1 MAETIERNM
10 GMIDS
15 DIEEYYNA
23 IRTNIQFFGN
33 DMRTILMTSVT
44 DSEGKSTVSINL
56 ATSFAELGKKTLLI
70 DADTRNSVLL
80 NRFNINKKVVGLTN
94 YLSGISKLEEVLY
107 NTNQPNLTILPAGK
121 VPPNPT
127 VLLQNNYFD
136 EMMRKRRREY
146 DYIIV
151 DTPPIGMVIDA
162 AIIGLRCDGA
172 VVVVESGK
180 VGKRAVMKARESL
193 EQAGCSFLGV
203 ILNKVGKKG
212 SNYGGYG
219 GYGGYGSYGSYGQ
232 YGKKKNKK

>member
-10 GMIDS
+10 GMIDG

-107 NTNQPNLTILPAGK
+107 STNQPNLTILPAGK

-136 EMMRKRRREY
+136 EMMRKLRKEY

-172 VVVVESGK
+172 VVVAEPGK

-203 ILNKVGKKG
+203 ILNKVDKKG
-212 SNYGGYG
+212 ANYG

-232 YGKKKNKK
+232 YGKKKNNKNKK